1 MADDKEVA
9 IQQPDL
15 EVGDAEVG
23 GVDPSMGG
31 GDAEVGGGGKS
42 RGRGGFWRVIKTLAY
57 VGITLLTLCMCGF
70 IFQYGLMILM
80 CVILIVVGSL
90 LWIHIEGAYSRE
102 ALWSMNKEQRQQFH
116 AKNLPF
122 FSIVPRHAGSSSSSS
137 TTPLP
142 LQPAVDDEGFYAW
155 NERAWRVV
163 AEGISDRLTKD
174 VSAKREFRFEVD
186 NYVVHNGWPSPQE
199 VADCDNTIV
208 LSVRHSWAG
217 LASRVNPVLNTVLNK
232 FVKCWNRNLL
242 YCGIRVSSY
251 GLPFPMVILDFPTAD
266 VATLNFGQK
275 DDCLMMDW
283 VYKQVRKTYPTAKII
298 LLSVCLGGLRILNWL
313 SRHPAPENIIGV
325 VLESPLPSVEHLLR
339 GFLGNYFNQDLYHT
353 FCMIVPNFR
362 PELDNQYSFFRKLKE
377 KKKTQEAELADRRE
391 ICNIPIFLGMLD
403 HDPFSNKTHLPL
415 YGERFSNLTVF
426 TSAEQYIGTHD
437 ISHGKLYRL
446 LSYRTAVQQFLSA
459 IRLIQVP
466 STPSLKSHNILKYH
480 TTSSS

>member
-1 MADDKEVA
+1 MADELTGEELKPEMA
-9 IQQPDL
+9 MS
-15 EVGDAEVG
+15 GTK
-23 GVDPSMGG
+23 
-31 GDAEVGGGGKS
+31 KS
-42 RGRGGFWRVIKTLAY
+42 RGGGMRKVIKTVAY
-57 VGITLLTLCMCGF
+57 LGVTLLTLCMCGF

-116 AKNLPF
+116 ANNLPF
-122 FSIVPRHAGSSSSSS
+122 FSIVPKEQKISATKS
-137 TTPLP
+137 TT
-142 LQPAVDDEGFYAW
+142 EFFEW
-155 NERAWRVV
+155 NEREWRVV

-174 VSAKREFRFEVD
+174 VSVKRDFHFEVD
-186 NYVVHNGWPSPQE
+186 HYAVHSGWPTPDE
-199 VADCDNTIV
+199 VAKCDNTIV

-251 GLPFPMVILDFPTAD
+251 GLPYPMVILDFPTAD

-283 VYKQVRKTYPTAKII
+283 VYKQVRTSYPTAKII

-313 SRHPAPENIIGV
+313 SRHPAPENIVGV

-362 PELDNQYSFFRKLKE
+362 PELENQYSFFRKLKE
-377 KKKTQEAELADRRE
+377 KRKNEPGDDVTADRRE
-391 ICNIPIFLGMLD
+391 VCNIPVFLGMLEY
-403 HDPFSNKTHLPL
+403 DPFSNKSHLPL
-415 YGERFSNLTVF
+415 FGERFSNLTAF
-426 TSAEQYIGTHD
+426 TSAEQYAGNHD

-446 LSYRTAVQQFLSA
+446 SSYRAAVQRFIQA
-459 IRLIQVP
+459 IQLVP
-466 STPSLKSHNILKYH
+466 ADRCCKVFKISSTS
-480 TTSSS
+480 